1 MISVTSYAVCALHI
15 NAIIASVFASI
26 EFQWNDQPSLCL
38 EKKKFVE
45 NESFQIYSV
54 CTYSPLL
61 LLVVVV
67 MVPVTIC
74 LVTNLNEYT
83 DNIRIDAID
92 PDVETNFH
100 LRKSYVSANRQ
111 KKIGKKNLHVK
122 DQCWLTFYSSKE
134 WSVILWPCMYAFP
147 PTTRE
152 VSCLFEA
159 NSCFFM
165 VSISVSPPSSIFH
178 SIDTL
183 HSYHFQS
190 YRTCV
195 RSIQISL
202 LVFIIIS
209 FITPAQHIRTE
220 LCFLFHF
227 TFFFGSLSKVSLFF
241 CNCEYL
247 LFI

>member
-111 KKIGKKNLHVK
+111 KKLERKIFMLKTNVGWHFIRQKNEVWSFGHACMRFLRRLEKFHV
-122 DQCWLTFYSSKE
+122 YSKQM
-134 WSVILWPCMYAFP
+134 VAF
-147 PTTRE
+147 
-152 VSCLFEA
+152 SWFL
-159 NSCFFM
+159 
-165 VSISVSPPSSIFH
+165 SPSLLPLRF
-178 SIDTL
+178 
-183 HSYHFQS
+183 
-190 YRTCV
+190 
-195 RSIQISL
+195 SIQ
-202 LVFIIIS
+202 
-209 FITPAQHIRTE
+209 
-220 LCFLFHF
+220 
-227 TFFFGSLSKVSLFF
+227 
-241 CNCEYL
+241 
-247 LFI
+247 